1 MKTTETSPV
10 VGGAAAGAVVH
21 DRVWG
26 ISTRARDQAHRQ
38 RPPVGSLLR
47 TRVQVLPGLA
57 NARALQPI
65 YPVGATPGVAPAD
78 ARPWRLV
85 PFSTPV
91 PKGSLRCQAERREAA
106 VLRAMLGM
114 PPEPDERTPPLATE
128 ADPMITP
135 SQETLSETNTEE

>member
-1 MKTTETSPV
+1 MLALTNTSRRSWRP
-10 VGGAAAGAVVH
+10 GMTAA
-21 DRVWG
+21 
-26 ISTRARDQAHRQ
+26 
-38 RPPVGSLLR
+38 
-47 TRVQVLPGLA
+47 
-57 NARALQPI
+57 
-65 YPVGATPGVAPAD
+65 AD

-106 VLRAMLGM
+106 VLRAMLGL
-114 PPEPDERTPPLATE
+114 PTEEFEPDERAPPPATE